1 MKRIRWSILD
11 ALLGRRRG
19 QTEPPS
25 RPVVSPP
32 DLVIVGLGNP
42 GNQYAHARHNVGFR
56 CVDRIAA
63 SHSIAL
69 SRRNRSAIIGEGII
83 EGHAVVLAKPRTFVN
98 RSGEA
103 ITYLLS
109 RFRVSPRDLLVVY
122 DDIALPLGRMRLRP
136 DGGAGGHNGI
146 KSIIDSVGTQ
156 DFPRLRIGIG
166 SPPEGSDQIEYVLG
180 TMSDDER
187 KIADETLEQAAQ
199 AVVST
204 LTDGI
209 TVAMNRFN

>member
-1 MKRIRWSILD
+1 M
-11 ALLGRRRG
+11 
-19 QTEPPS
+19 
-25 RPVVSPP
+25 SPP

-42 GNQYAHARHNVGFR
+42 GNQYAHTRHNVGFR